1 MTTDETIAGHG
12 VTEACSTRCSPSAAA
27 IGNTTVG
34 IPAPSA
40 EGARLTEPA
49 VPLKTNNS
57 FPLLRLRSATD
68 LPNAALADGKPL
80 GARMPQA
87 AAIFDVDGTL
97 VDSVD
102 LHAGACDASPMAPAT

>member
-1 MTTDETIAGHG
+1 MTTDETIAAHG
-12 VTEACSTRCSPSAAA
+12 VKEACSTRCSPSAAA

-40 EGARLTEPA
+40 KGARLTEPV

-87 AAIFDVDGTL
+87 AIFDVDGTL